1 MPTQVPRP
9 QPYRAPS
16 SSAFIHPESIRQEI
30 PMDYAP
36 RMKAEDAD
44 KAIQTF
50 FESAMTPEKE
60 DRKEDEDENENA
72 GAVEGLKCTLMK
84 HQIEGL
90 EFLLDHECLDENVK
104 GKGKYGGLLGDDVH
118 SLHLLPHNSP
128 LPFLSL
134 LPCPSH
140 ETLFPILNNFF

>member
-1 MPTQVPRP
+1 
-9 QPYRAPS
+9 
-16 SSAFIHPESIRQEI
+16 
-30 PMDYAP
+30 MDSAP
-36 RMKAEDAD
+36 RMKPEDAD

-60 DRKEDEDENENA
+60 DKKEDQDEDENA
-72 GAVEGLKCTLMK
+72 GVVEGLKCILMK

-118 SLHLLPHNSP
+118 PLHLLPHNSP
-128 LPFLSL
+128 LPFLC
-134 LPCPSH
+134 LPLCSSRDIILPVLDN
-140 ETLFPILNNFF
+140 LF